1 MNNIWTVIF
10 KPDTLKYWFD
20 EIFIK
25 ELEKMRI
32 KTKFRKIM
40 KLNSNHME
48 FIYPD
53 KIWTRK
59 EKFALYS
66 ISHWQSMILILEWN
80 DIYENIKNFKWNWN
94 KWWIR
99 QKYLYPW
106 RDFLEKQWFFEEEL
120 EMKLSENRLHSTD
133 NYYETIKL
141 LSWILN
147 FKELEIL
154 KDINIL
160 LYNDV
165 FYLKI
170 QKYLLTYK
178 ND

>member
-1 MNNIWTVIF
+1 
-10 KPDTLKYWFD
+10 
-20 EIFIK
+20 
-25 ELEKMRI
+25 
-32 KTKFRKIM
+32 
-40 KLNSNHME
+40 
-48 FIYPD
+48 
-53 KIWTRK
+53 
-59 EKFALYS
+59 
-66 ISHWQSMILILEWN
+66 
-80 DIYENIKNFKWNWN
+80 
-94 KWWIR
+94 
-99 QKYLYPW
+99 
-106 RDFLEKQWFFEEEL
+106 
-120 EMKLSENRLHSTD
+120 MKLSENRLHSTD